1 MITSSGA
8 EGITLKNT
16 RYVHIMEPYWH
27 PVRIEQVIGRAR
39 RICSHNELPESE
51 RNVKVYIYLM
61 SFAANQLI
69 PAEKGGSR
77 DIRNLL
83 RKDVSKIDR
92 KTPLTSDQALWEISN
107 IKEDINKQILMAVKS
122 SSIDCSLHA
131 KSTDSDPVVCM
142 SFGVPTPNEFTM
154 APSYEDT
161 VSDKTEQR
169 NKVREVFKAEAVK
182 LDGIRYALKRFNMKL
197 PARKAPEGELYDYE
211 SYLRAKKT
219 GQGEPTF
226 VGYLRIDKSTGKLK
240 KSNK

>member
-107 IKEDINKQILMAVKS
+107 IKEDINFLPMPPGGFVKPS
-122 SSIDCSLHA
+122 
-131 KSTDSDPVVCM
+131 
-142 SFGVPTPNEFTM
+142 N
-154 APSYEDT
+154 APS
-161 VSDKTEQR
+161 
-169 NKVREVFKAEAVK
+169 
-182 LDGIRYALKRFNMKL
+182 
-197 PARKAPEGELYDYE
+197 
-211 SYLRAKKT
+211 
-219 GQGEPTF
+219 
-226 VGYLRIDKSTGKLK
+226 
-240 KSNK
+240 